1 MTSRYDGVVR
11 AILQLRYI
19 KLEAICFIN
28 RHTYKSFKMGA
39 P

>member
-1 MTSRYDGVVR
+1 MTSRYDEVVR

-19 KLEAICFIN
+19 KLEVICFIN
-28 RHTYKSFKMGA
+28 RHSYKLFKMEA